1 VKAEPDHTALAQ
13 RYLDCA
19 WVHVCRADRMVDA
32 ADRSYH
38 IASAN
43 EYLLLAEGELGAG
56 RGPPTKH

>member
-1 VKAEPDHTALAQ
+1 
-13 RYLDCA
+13 
-19 WVHVCRADRMVDA
+19 MVDA

-56 RGPPTKH
+56 REPPTRH